1 MAELLTPDICIIGAG
16 SGGLLVA
23 AGASQLGANVVLLER
38 NKMGGDCLNYGCI
51 PSKAIIAAG
60 KAAQTAR
67 KASRFGIVGLSPRIE
82 FQSVHDHVHDVIAN
96 IAPNDSIQR
105 YEGLGVHVIREEGH
119 FVDPREVEAGNVR
132 IRAKKFVIASGSSP
146 RIPPIDGIN
155 DISYLTNETIFEL
168 KEAPSHLIVLGGGPL
183 GCELAQAYR
192 RLGAEVTVLDEGAIL
207 SKEDPELATVVKKQ
221 LLEEGIEI
229 KERTKITAIKQK
241 NSAVIIISSG
251 SNQTEELEGSHLL
264 IAAGRVPNLTGLD
277 LEAGRIEYAQNGI
290 LTNKRLLT
298 SNNRVYALGDVIDGP
313 QYTHA
318 ASYQAGVVIR
328 NILFKLYARV
338 NYTALPRV
346 TYTDPEIAQVGMS
359 QSEALEQK
367 GSSIR
372 ILRLSLADND
382 RAVAERAPEGIIKVL
397 SDKRGKILGCSIA
410 GAGAGELIMPW
421 ALAISQKLKVSAIAS
436 TIAPYPSLSE
446 ISKRAASSFYAPTL
460 FSEKTKKIVRALLKF
475 SL

>member
-38 NKMGGDCLNYGCI
+38 GKMGGDCLNCGCV
-51 PSKAIIAAG
+51 PSKALIAAG

-67 KASRFGIVGLSPRIE
+67 KASLFGIAGLSPNID
-82 FQSVHDHVHDVIAN
+82 FQSVHKHVHDVIAS

-105 YEGLGVHVIREEGH
+105 YEGLGVNVIQEEGH
-119 FVDPREVEAGNVR
+119 FVDPREVVAGNVR
-132 IRAKKFVIASGSSP
+132 IRAKKFVVASGSSP
-146 RIPPIDGIN
+146 RVPPIEGIN
-155 DISYLTNETIFEL
+155 DVSYLTNETVFHL
-168 KEAPSHLIVLGGGPL
+168 KEAPSHLIVVGGGPL

-192 RLGAEVTVLDEGAIL
+192 RLGAKVTVLDEGTIL

-229 KERTKITAIKQK
+229 KEHAKITAAKQK
-241 NSAVIIISSG
+241 NNSVIIVSSC
-251 SNQTEELEGSHLL
+251 SNQAKPLEGSHLL

-277 LEAGRIEYAQNGI
+277 LEAGGIEYEQNGI
-290 LTNKRLLT
+290 LTNKSLLT
-298 SNNRVYALGDVIDGP
+298 SNKRVYALGDVINGP

-318 ASYQAGVVIR
+318 ASYQAGIVIR

-367 GSSIR
+367 GSGIR

-382 RAVAERAPEGIIKVL
+382 RAVAERTPEGIIKVL

-410 GAGAGELIMPW
+410 GAGAGELILPW
-421 ALAISQKLKVSAIAS
+421 ALAISQKLKVSAMAA

-446 ISKRAASSFYAPTL
+446 ISKRAAGSFYSSTL
-460 FSEKTKKIVRALLKF
+460 FSEKTKKIVRALLK
-475 SL
+475 LPL